1 MNSREVEVVVLQEY
15 QELYERDQDMVQV
28 DWEEGVEVVVL

>member
-28 DWEEGVEVVVL
+28 DQEEGVEVVAL